1 MRRICFIVLL
11 LLGVASAGKAQTY
24 PYLAVQTTEGEVQ
37 TLSVDGLT
45 MRVADGQMTF
55 EGEGT
60 SVSVALASL
69 SKMYFASSAT
79 GVKELATSNSPV
91 QVYVADGRYLGKFET
106 LPAAVSGLRSGVYVV
121 KSNDVTL
128 KISVQ

>member
-1 MRRICFIVLL
+1 MSF
-11 LLGVASAGKAQTY
+11 Y
-24 PYLAVQTTEGEVQ
+24 
-37 TLSVDGLT
+37 GLT
-45 MRVADGQMTF
+45 MSMVDGQMTF
-55 EGEGT
+55 ANEET
-60 SVSVALASL
+60 SVSMALASL

>member
-45 MRVADGQMTF
+45 MSMVDGQMTF
-55 EGEGT
+55 ANEET

-79 GVKELATSNSPV
+79 SVKELATSNSPV
-91 QVYVADGRYLGKFET
+91 QVYAADGRYLGKFET

-121 KSNDVTL
+121 RSKDVTV
-128 KISVQ
+128 KISVK

>member
-24 PYLAVQTTEGEVQ
+24 PYLAVQTTEGDVQ

-45 MRVADGQMTF
+45 MSMVDGQMTF
-55 EGEGT
+55 ANEET
-60 SVSVALASL
+60 SVSVALVSL

-91 QVYVADGRYLGKFET
+91 QVYAADGRYLGKFET